1 MSDNSTPL
9 PSLNDLSFTDLLFD
23 NGSFSAQIEGELRP
37 LDEQYIPHAERLL
50 ALCMAHP
57 NDDDEGFK
65 ITYDGMSFRCTE
77 LDNINSDSCFALRKL
92 ADSVHTWRTL
102 RLSTLMSD
110 AILFGGERDTDGQRE
125 GVKLGGIVVVFG
137 ETNSGKSTTV
147 NALINEIAQLES
159 WLIMAFED
167 PSEVLFTKTYD
178 TGAKIIQRDIPSVQ
192 LLSGLKTT
200 LRASARVIK
209 VGEIRDKE
217 AAAMAVDA
225 PQAGVMVL
233 TTMHASSIANGRSR
247 FSKYIG
253 DNKLFE
259 QAFRCCLH
267 QTLVVHPG
275 VSNRLLDYT
284 FLSKTRTVSN
294 LLQDVNF
301 KGLEQ
306 EIQTQTRQVKKGG

>member
-1 MSDNSTPL
+1 MSDNNTPL
-9 PSLNDLSFTDLLFD
+9 PSLNELSFTDLLFD

-37 LDEQYIPHAERLL
+37 LDEQYIPHAKRLL

-102 RLSTLMSD
+102 RLSALMRD
-110 AILFGGERDTDGQRE
+110 VILFGEERESDGQRE
-125 GVKLGGIVVVFG
+125 GVKLGGLVVVFG

-147 NALINEIAQLES
+147 NALINEIAELES

-167 PSEVLFTKTYD
+167 PSEVLFTLTYD
-178 TGAKIIQRDIPSVQ
+178 TGAKVIQRDIPSEK
-192 LLSGLKTT
+192 LSSGLKTA

-209 VGEIRDKE
+209 VGEIRDKG

-225 PQAGVMVL
+225 AQAGFMVL
-233 TTMHASSIANGRSR
+233 TTMHASSIADGLSR

-267 QTLVVHPG
+267 QTLAVRPG

-284 FLSKTRTVSN
+284 FLSKNRTVSN
-294 LLQDVNF
+294 LLQDINF
-301 KGLEQ
+301 KGVEQ
-306 EIQTQTRQVKKGG
+306 EIQTQTRQVKKRG